1 MKQQDKTSLKQQD
14 GIVEKLES
22 SQPEHSSDAAFIERL
37 NICAELAGSMNA
49 LARLTGMS
57 QSGMR
62 RYFVGGEPT
71 RPVLIAI
78 ANAVNVNLLW
88 LTTGE
93 GEMRPGKADIEV
105 QVERSYPRDPA
116 RTIDQ
121 MKEGVAERRRER
133 ERREATKEHPLNP
146 QLLLEVIEAVETN
159 LNQRDLEMRP
169 DRKALLIQL
178 LYEHQM
184 DARLNKED
192 TTKRFFEL
200 IGK

>member
-1 MKQQDKTSLKQQD
+1 MHERIEQNVQDSQINSDGFADRVSLLITEA
-14 GIVEKLES
+14 GGYASFAHSCGVSES
-22 SQPEHSSDAAFIERL
+22 VARKWSKDASDP
-37 NICAELAGSMNA
+37 
-49 LARLTGMS
+49 AR
-57 QSGMR
+57 R
-62 RYFVGGEPT
+62 N
-71 RPVLIAI
+71 LIAI
-78 ANAVNVNLLW
+78 AKARNVNLLW
-88 LTTGE
+88 LATGE
-93 GEMRPGKADIEV
+93 GEMRPGEADIEV
-105 QVERSYPRDPA
+105 QVERRYPHNPA
-116 RTIDQ
+116 RTIEQ
-121 MKEGVAERRRER
+121 MKEGVAERRTDR
-133 ERREATKEHPLNP
+133 ERRAAEPPLNP